1 MDLQHLATFVAVA
14 ETHGFSAAAQV
25 LNLTQSAVSA
35 QISKLE
41 RDLGV
46 RLFERT
52 TRSVVLTDA
61 GITLLP
67 YARRLLN
74 LSDTASSLVSGEGN
88 RPALRLGITTEQAD
102 QFLPEI
108 LRRFTA
114 LHPQVGVQIDCSVSS
129 VLARKLAD
137 GLLDVALTIRHA
149 DTPAGETIDIEDLVW
164 IAHPDMQWDRDSALP
179 IAANPEGC
187 IHRAHAIDALARAGL
202 DWTVR
207 YVSDS
212 AAAVNATVA
221 AGLAVAVKSRRSI
234 PQGMV
239 EIDEVFDLPAL
250 APVTV
255 DLHRAPTAVT
265 QADDDLVSVV
275 REVCGRRSALSA
287 T

>member
-1 MDLQHLATFVAVA
+1 MDLHQLKSFVAVA
-14 ETHGFSAAAQV
+14 ETHGFSAAAHV

-35 QISKLE
+35 QIVRLE
-41 RDLGV
+41 KDLGV

-61 GITLLP
+61 GTTLLP
-67 YARRLLN
+67 YARQLLN

-88 RPALRLGITTEQAD
+88 RPSLRLGITTEQAD
-102 QFLPEI
+102 RFLPEI

-114 LHPQVGVQIDCSVSS
+114 LHPDVGVQIDCSVSA
-129 VLARKLAD
+129 VLARKLAE

-164 IAHPDMQWDRDSALP
+164 IAHPDMSWDHDSPLP

-187 IHRAHAIDALARAGL
+187 IHRAHAIDALARAGI

-212 AAAVNATVA
+212 AAAVNATVV
-221 AGLAVAVKSRRSI
+221 AGLAVAVKARRSL
-234 PQGMV
+234 PTGLV
-239 EIDEVFDLPAL
+239 DVGAAFGLPAL

-255 DLHRAPTAVT
+255 DLHRAPTAVSHT
-265 QADDDLVSVV
+265 DDDLASVV
-275 REVCGRRSALSA
+275 REVCGRRSAVA

>member
-1 MDLQHLATFVAVA
+1 MDLHQLKSFVAVA
-14 ETHGFSAAAQV
+14 ETHGFSSAAHV

-35 QISKLE
+35 QIVRLE
-41 RDLGV
+41 KDLGV
-46 RLFERT
+46 RLFDRT
-52 TRSVVLTDA
+52 TRSVTLTDA

-67 YARRLLN
+67 YARQLLN
-74 LSDTASSLVSGEGN
+74 LSDTASSVVSGEGH

-102 QFLPEI
+102 RFLPEI

-114 LHPQVGVQIDCSVSS
+114 LHPEVGVQIDCSVSS
-129 VLARKLAD
+129 VLARKMAD

-149 DTPAGETIDIEDLVW
+149 DTPAGETIDIEELVW
-164 IAHPDMQWDRDSALP
+164 IAHPAMSWNASSPLP

-187 IHRAHAIDALARAGL
+187 IHRAHAIDALARAGI

-221 AGLAVAVKSRRSI
+221 AGLAVAVKARRSI
-234 PQGMV
+234 PAGLV
-239 EIDEVFDLPAL
+239 EAGNHFGLPTL

-255 DLHRAPTAVT
+255 DVHRAPTSVT
-265 QADDDLVSVV
+265 RADDDLAAVV
-275 REVCGRRSALSA
+275 REVCGRASVS
-287 T
+287 

>member
-1 MDLQHLATFVAVA
+1 
-14 ETHGFSAAAQV
+14 
-25 LNLTQSAVSA
+25 
-35 QISKLE
+35 
-41 RDLGV
+41 
-46 RLFERT
+46 
-52 TRSVVLTDA
+52 
-61 GITLLP
+61 LP

-234 PQGMV
+234 PPGMV

-265 QADDDLVSVV
+265 QADDDLVAVV

>member
-1 MDLQHLATFVAVA
+1 MDLHQLATFVAVA
-14 ETHGFSAAAQV
+14 ETHGFSAAAHL

-35 QISKLE
+35 QISRLE
-41 RDLGV
+41 KELGV

-61 GITLLP
+61 GTTLLP
-67 YARRLLN
+67 YARQLLN

-102 QFLPEI
+102 RFLPEI
-108 LRRFTA
+108 LRRFTG
-114 LHPQVGVQIDCSVSS
+114 LHPEVGVQIDCSVSS
-129 VLARKLAD
+129 VLADKMAD
-137 GLLDVALTIRHA
+137 GLLDVALTIRHS

-164 IAHPDMQWDRDSALP
+164 IGHPDMHWDRESALP

-187 IHRAHAIDALARAGL
+187 IHRAHAIDALARAGIG
-202 DWTVR
+202 WTVR

-212 AAAVNATVA
+212 AAAVNATVS
-221 AGLAVAVKSRRSI
+221 AGLAVAVKARRSV
-234 PQGMV
+234 PAGLV
-239 EIDEVFDLPAL
+239 EMGETLGLPAL

-265 QADDDLVSVV
+265 KADEDLVAVV
-275 REVCGRRSALSA
+275 REVCGRRSVLPA
-287 T
+287 